1 MKESKMNLYNITSWL
16 KSLSSGAPRTQ
27 QLRITPSRR
36 AGFLQRL
43 RMARLPR
50 SGSGCFGV
58 TNLD

>member
-1 MKESKMNLYNITSWL
+1 MNLYNITSWL